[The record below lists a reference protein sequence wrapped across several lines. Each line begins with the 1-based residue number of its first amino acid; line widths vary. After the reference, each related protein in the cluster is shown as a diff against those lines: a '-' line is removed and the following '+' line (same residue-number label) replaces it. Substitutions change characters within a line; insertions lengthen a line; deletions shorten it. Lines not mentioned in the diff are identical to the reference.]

1 MPESQHAIFLAA
13 GAGAVCLLGGAGF
26 VPGSGP
32 LVGPRAPLPER
43 ATLQSAVSSAQGT
56 CGRAAA
62 CAAAAASLAAA
73 GTLVAGAAGKSR
85 GRKASRVQAA
95 AKVLTTDSGGRFR
108 FVTPT
113 VVLEPS
119 AQPGVSA
126 PLGFFDPLGFSKNPL
141 MTFPNDPNGFKHL
154 REAELKNGRFAMM
167 ATVGSVYAHYYKIPG
182 FEDVPTGLAALGTAK
197 GVAGFCALTCCIG
210 LFEAANWKDKEVP
223 G

>member
-1 MPESQHAIFLAA
+1 
-13 GAGAVCLLGGAGF
+13 
-26 VPGSGP
+26 
-32 LVGPRAPLPER
+32 
-43 ATLQSAVSSAQGT
+43 
-56 CGRAAA
+56 
-62 CAAAAASLAAA
+62 
-73 GTLVAGAAGKSR
+73 
-85 GRKASRVQAA
+85 VQAA

-223 G
+223 GSYGDPFNLGDFSDEMRTKELNNCRMAMFAYLGQASAELQTGLDPVQQLGL